1 MTGLEQLARG
11 FATAFAPEQLVA
23 CVAGTALGTA
33 VGVLPGLGPVT
44 TIALLLPFTFALSPT
59 AAVIMLAGIYYGAQY
74 GGSVTAILV
83 NLPGQTF
90 LGRHVHRRPCH
101 GEAGARAPGAV
112 RCRHQLICRRRAGHT
127 AGRHRGRADVAAGG
141 HKSKPPTTRRSCVSD
156 W

>member
-83 NLPGQTF
+83 NLPGQTSSAVMCIDGHAMAKQGRARLALSVAAISSF
-90 LGRHVHRRPCH
+90 AGGALGTCWSASRPS
-101 GEAGARAPGAV
+101 
-112 RCRHQLICRRRAGHT
+112 RCRGWW
-127 AGRHRGRADVAAGG
+127 
-141 HKSKPPTTRRSCVSD
+141 HKSKPPTTQRSCVSD